1 MSTRFTRR
9 GMLAGIAALPA
20 LTLFGCDS
28 DRTTADPI
36 STVDTLDFANRL
48 RIPALAASSV
58 AEDGLRVFRLSAVA
72 GAAEFL
78 PGTTT
83 PTWGY
88 TDGSYDT
95 GYLGPTLRAA
105 RGEHVRVIVEN
116 QLSET
121 TTVHWHG
128 MQLPARNDGGPHQ
141 PIAAGEQWQPEWS
154 IDQQAATLWY
164 HPHPHGE
171 TEFQVTRGLA
181 GLFYIDD

>member
-1 MSTRFTRR
+1 MPTRFSRR
-9 GMLAGIAALPA
+9 RMLAGMAALPA
-20 LTLFGCDS
+20 LTLVSCES

-48 RIPALAASSV
+48 RIPALAASS
-58 AEDGLRVFRLSAVA
+58 AGEDGVRLFRLSAVA

-78 PGTTT
+78 TDTSA

-88 TDGSYDT
+88 TDGSYND

-105 RGEHVRVIVEN
+105 RGERVRVIVEN
-116 QLSET
+116 RLSET

-128 MQLPARNDGGPHQ
+128 MHLPACNDGGPHQ

-154 IDQQAATLWY
+154 IDQQAATL
-164 HPHPHGE
+164 
-171 TEFQVTRGLA
+171 
-181 GLFYIDD
+181 